1 MLEVVYSSRFKR
13 DLRQCAKRQLD
24 LTKLQTV
31 IDTLRAPATLPPQNR
46 DHDLTGNYS
55 GFRECHVS
63 PDWLLIYRVD
73 GNALLLARTGSHSD
87 LFS

>member
-73 GNALLLARTGSHSD
+73 DNALLLARTGSHSD

>member
-31 IDTLRAPATLPPQNR
+31 IDTLRVPATLPAQNR

>member
-31 IDTLRAPATLPPQNR
+31 IDTLRAPGTLPAQNR

>member
-13 DLRQCAKRQLD
+13 DLRQCVKRQLD
-24 LTKLQTV
+24 LTKLQAV
-31 IDTLRAPATLPPQNR
+31 IDTLRAPAALPAQNR

-87 LFS
+87 LFN

>member
-24 LTKLQTV
+24 LTRLQTV
-31 IDTLRAPATLPPQNR
+31 IDTLRAPAALPAQNR

-87 LFS
+87 LFN

>member
-1 MLEVVYSSRFKR
+1 MLEIVYSSRFKR

-24 LTKLQTV
+24 LTRLQAV
-31 IDTLRAPATLPPQNR
+31 IDTLRAPAALPAQNR

-87 LFS
+87 LFN

>member
-1 MLEVVYSSRFKR
+1 MLEIVYSSRFKR

-24 LTKLQTV
+24 LTRLQTV
-31 IDTLRAPATLPPQNR
+31 IDTLRMPAALPAQNR

>member
-1 MLEVVYSSRFKR
+1 MLEIVYSSRFKR

-24 LTKLQTV
+24 LTILQTV
-31 IDTLRAPATLPPQNR
+31 IDTLRMPAALPAQNR

>member
-1 MLEVVYSSRFKR
+1 MLEAVYSSRFKR
-13 DLRQCAKRQLD
+13 DLRQCVKRQLD
-24 LTKLQTV
+24 LTKLQAV
-31 IDTLRAPATLPPQNR
+31 IDTLRAPAALPAQNR

-87 LFS
+87 LFN

>member
-1 MLEVVYSSRFKR
+1 MLEIVYSSRFKR

-24 LTKLQTV
+24 LTRLQTV
-31 IDTLRAPATLPPQNR
+31 SDTLRAPAALPAQNR

>member
-31 IDTLRAPATLPPQNR
+31 IDTLRAPATLPAQNR

-87 LFS
+87 LFN

>member
-1 MLEVVYSSRFKR
+1 VLEIVYSSRFKR

-24 LTKLQTV
+24 LTRLQTV
-31 IDTLRAPATLPPQNR
+31 IDTLRTPAALPAQNR